1 MNVLIFG
8 GSYRQVATTKKAA
21 DNVANYG
28 TEVAENLTNN
38 LYVDKILRYVSNEE
52 TNKTDVR
59 GKKHVCRQ
67 VPPYT
72 FASKGK
78 LVQTSIPENE
88 SRKGFVLDK
97 KLKFQMFPRN
107 GIRNLLEY

>member
-8 GSYRQVATTKKAA
+8 GSYHQVATTKKAA
-21 DNVANYG
+21 DNVAHYG

-38 LYVDKILRYVSNEE
+38 LYADKILKYVSNEE

-67 VPPYT
+67 VPPYIICQQRQT
-72 FASKGK
+72 CININSWRWKQKGICSGPK
-78 LVQTSIPENE
+78 TEIWNVPQK
-88 SRKGFVLDK
+88 R
-97 KLKFQMFPRN
+97 
-107 GIRNLLEY
+107 Y